1 MMPNA
6 RNTANLD
13 NLKDKIAKSKS
24 AVIVEYSGTSVNDQ
38 TELRRKLK
46 EAGGEFIV
54 AKNTLIN
61 LGLGEKPEFKEA
73 LNGMNALVV
82 SYDDEVAAV
91 KAVFD
96 FQKQS
101 EKLMVKAG
109 MLDGQPL
116 DEKAVEALSKIP
128 SKNELIAK
136 LIGSLNS
143 PATGLVNVMKAGTRD
158 LVYVLKAIEEKKQ

>member
-1 MMPNA
+1 MPNT

-13 NLKDKIAKSKS
+13 IIKDKIASAKS
-24 AVIVEYSGTSVNDQ
+24 AVIVEYAGTSVNDQ

-54 AKNTLIN
+54 AKNTLLN

-91 KAVFD
+91 KVVFD
-96 FQKQS
+96 FHKET
-101 EKLMVKAG
+101 EKLVVKAG
-109 MLDGQPL
+109 LLDDQPL
-116 DEKAVEALSKIP
+116 DAAGVEQLSKIP
-128 SKNELIAK
+128 SKNELVAK

-158 LVYVLKAIEEKKQ
+158 LVYVLKAVAEKQS